1 MNETILNF
9 NSENQEFYINHSKF
23 DQLNFREM
31 SQDLFNKDSSHLII
45 KNYIDKD
52 IAMKVRDFYSKTKN
66 SESFIQPS
74 DNGNHR
80 IFFMK
85 APLINTQNF

>member
-1 MNETILNF
+1 M
-9 NSENQEFYINHSKF
+9 
-23 DQLNFREM
+23 
-31 SQDLFNKDSSHLII
+31 DSSHFII

-80 IFFMK
+80 FFLWK
-85 APLINTQNF
+85 LPL